1 MAHLEPTARALGCT
15 RELAGILDILADGA
29 GYQRMRAAVEAD
41 GVGGAE
47 SPDDL
52 RGAVRAMLVPPGG

>member
-1 MAHLEPTARALGCT
+1 MLLGCT

-41 GVGGAE
+41 AVGGAGGA
-47 SPDDL
+47 DDL